1 MSKLVVRHETS
12 RSSTKTAAVATIRE
26 SIEIKSRPENVF
38 ALISDLCRRARL
50 NPSWTVVACE
60 ALDGGP
66 LRVGA
71 RYRFLTRRNEVRVE
85 HRSRVVEYELPRR
98 LRLRSEIHPDLEIL
112 LSVQPSGSG
121 CILSHTET
129 FRTPPVP
136 SELVR
141 QSQPDS
147 TVTAVTD
154 LLLLETGGFSM
165 PEPDAWQ
172 DTFRKQVQAEI
183 RAWLENIRI
192 EAERENSNS

>member
-1 MSKLVVRHETS
+1 
-12 RSSTKTAAVATIRE
+12 VATIRE
-26 SIEIKSRPENVF
+26 AIEIKSRPENVF

-50 NPSWTVVACE
+50 NPSWTMVACE

-71 RYRFLTRRNEVRVE
+71 RYRFVTRRGDIRVE
-85 HRSRVVEYELPRR
+85 HRSRVAEYEPPRR
-98 LRLRSEIHPDLEIL
+98 LRLRSEVHPDLEIL
-112 LSVQPSGSG
+112 LAVQPSGGG

-136 SELVR
+136 PELAR
-141 QSQPDS
+141 QQQPDS
-147 TVTAVTD
+147 TVTAITD

-172 DTFRKQVQAEI
+172 DTFRKQVQIEI
-183 RAWLENIRI
+183 RAWLESIRN
-192 EAERENSNS
+192 EVERETFEE